1 MWMESPSLNQMV
13 VSVREDEARLD
24 GVGREEAFRVMFL
37 PDII

>member
-13 VSVREDEARLD
+13 VSVRDDEARLD
-24 GVGREEAFRVMFL
+24 GVGREEAFSVMFL